1 MDYIVD
7 PQEIERKSME
17 IISGL
22 IGPLNCSP
30 EEEAI
35 VKRIVHTT
43 GDPEYAKLIRIHP
56 QAIQAGLT
64 ALRAGC
70 TIFTDVNMVLTG
82 INKGRMSKHHI
93 QANCAIAHEQ
103 VVQIAKETGET
114 RAITAMKYFG
124 EQLTGSI
131 VAIGNAPTALFQLL
145 KMIDDQEV
153 RPALIIGTPV
163 GFVGAAESKEL
174 LVKYD
179 VPYVTVTGYKG
190 GSAVAAAAINAL
202 MIQLG

>member
-7 PQEIERKSME
+7 PQEIESKSME

-82 INKGRMSKHHI
+82 INKGRMAKHHI
-93 QANCAIAHEQ
+93 QAKCAIAHEQ

-174 LVKYD
+174 LIKYD

-190 GSAVAAAAINAL
+190 GSGVAAAAINAL